1 MHSDRQG
8 TEPKIKLYIY
18 SIGKDE
24 KESVEKLDL
33 IEKACREKMD
43 SVK

>member
-1 MHSDRQG
+1 MPLDLQVQNL
-8 TEPKIKLYIY
+8 KIKLYIY

-33 IEKACREKMD
+33 IERACREKWIA
-43 SVK
+43 